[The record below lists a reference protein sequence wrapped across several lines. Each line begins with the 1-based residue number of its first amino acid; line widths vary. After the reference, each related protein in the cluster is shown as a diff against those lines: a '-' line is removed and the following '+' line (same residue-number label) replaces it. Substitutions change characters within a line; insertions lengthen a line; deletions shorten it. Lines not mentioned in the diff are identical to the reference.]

1 MKKALALLG
10 ASGSIGR
17 QTVEIVEE
25 HPESFSLVAVSVH
38 QNLARLQ
45 ELLRRHP
52 SIRYACLTGSEIPV
66 STVTTHPEVVFF
78 SQSDGLQAM
87 LHACQVD
94 MVVNAITGFAGL
106 APTLTSLEC
115 GMDVALANKESL
127 VTGGELV
134 RNLLTKTSAKL
145 YPVDSEHSALAQC
158 LAGEDI
164 TRVAKLI
171 LTASGGPFRDTP
183 LSKMAACTVEEALHH
198 PTWSMGPKI
207 TIDSATL
214 MNKGFEI
221 IEAHHLFQMPYDRIE
236 VVIHRESIIHSMVE
250 FQDGV
255 MKAQLGV
262 PSMKTPLL
270 YALNECSRPLPHHEH
285 LSLHQALALHFE
297 PVDMQK
303 FPALQLAF
311 QAGIAGGSAPTVLN
325 AANEVAVAACL
336 AHQLPFPQIVEV
348 VARVMKEH
356 RVQPVSTYEDIQHAD
371 AWARV
376 ETHVQMKIL
385 KEELV

>member
-1 MKKALALLG
+1 MMKELALLG

-17 QTVEIVEE
+17 QTVEIIEE
-25 HPESFSLVAVSVH
+25 HPEPFVLVAVSVH
-38 QNLARLQ
+38 QNLTRLQ
-45 ELLRRHP
+45 ELLVRHP
-52 SIRYACLTGSEIPV
+52 SIRYACLTSHEVPTSLV
-66 STVTTHPEVVFF
+66 ATHPEVVFF
-78 SQSDGLQAM
+78 SQPEGLLAM
-87 LHACQVD
+87 LRTCHAD

-106 APTLTSLEC
+106 APTLTALEC

-134 RNLLTKTSAKL
+134 RDVLSKTNAKL

-158 LAGEDI
+158 LVGEDI
-164 TRVAKLI
+164 TQVSKLI

-183 LSKMAACTVEEALHH
+183 LSKMAACTMEEALHH

-255 MKAQLGV
+255 IKAQLGV

-270 YALNECSRPLPHHEH
+270 YALNHLTRPLSHPEQ
-285 LSLHQALALHFE
+285 LSLTQAFQLHFE
-297 PVDMQK
+297 PVNMQK
-303 FPALQLAF
+303 FPALQLAY
-311 QAGIAGGSAPTVLN
+311 QAGIAGGSAPAVLN

-336 AHQLPFPQIVEV
+336 AQQLPFPKIVEV

-356 RVQPVSTYEDIQHAD
+356 LVQPISTYEDVQQAD

-376 ETHVQMKIL
+376 EAHVQMKIL
-385 KEELV
+385 KEEFA